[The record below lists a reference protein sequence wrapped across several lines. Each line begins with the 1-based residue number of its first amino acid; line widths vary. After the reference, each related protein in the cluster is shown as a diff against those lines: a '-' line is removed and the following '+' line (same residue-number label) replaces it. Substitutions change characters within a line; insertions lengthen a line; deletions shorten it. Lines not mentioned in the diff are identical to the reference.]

1 MSAKHAQASP
11 QSDTGSLGYARIIGY
26 GYGSDTLRRVQ
37 NESVDSPCTESIMPP
52 TLSKFQDG
60 EAKLDRT
67 STFGSA
73 SGSSPAKGK
82 RRKGWEDEI
91 REAVDVAIKISP
103 KLNGVVSIMFPKQ
116 HVQLREVVK
125 LIMVDDIFACNFLKT
140 AKMWCN
146 VDWDCDIRKPIL
158 TCHPVEFVDAAYA
171 TLESSEHCRTVT
183 VLDQN
188 GRPISV
194 DDVHKIDF
202 NLTATW
208 NEKTDNIALEVQAT
222 NDDLQRDIRCLMRV
236 LKLVSV
242 RAGVTEAEIVDSIS
256 DE

>member
-1 MSAKHAQASP
+1 MSGLIFVAEVLRTCMFYFKTEP
-11 QSDTGSLGYARIIGY
+11 QKMPCVSCLQSMRKRVRNRIQDRSDTHGS

-146 VDWDCDIRKPIL
+146 VDWEVLR
-158 TCHPVEFVDAAYA
+158 HPQADPDVPP
-171 TLESSEHCRTVT
+171 
-183 VLDQN
+183 
-188 GRPISV
+188 GR
-194 DDVHKIDF
+194 
-202 NLTATW
+202 
-208 NEKTDNIALEVQAT
+208 
-222 NDDLQRDIRCLMRV
+222 
-236 LKLVSV
+236 V
-242 RAGVTEAEIVDSIS
+242 R
-256 DE
+256 

>member
-1 MSAKHAQASP
+1 
-11 QSDTGSLGYARIIGY
+11 
-26 GYGSDTLRRVQ
+26 
-37 NESVDSPCTESIMPP
+37 MPP

-125 LIMVDDIFACNFLKT
+125 LIMDHGGRHLRVQL
-140 AKMWCN
+140 
-146 VDWDCDIRKPIL
+146 
-158 TCHPVEFVDAAYA
+158 
-171 TLESSEHCRTVT
+171 SEDRE
-183 VLDQN
+183 
-188 GRPISV
+188 
-194 DDVHKIDF
+194 DV
-202 NLTATW
+202 
-208 NEKTDNIALEVQAT
+208 VQ
-222 NDDLQRDIRCLMRV
+222 R
-236 LKLVSV
+236 
-242 RAGVTEAEIVDSIS
+242 
-256 DE
+256 

>member
-1 MSAKHAQASP
+1 MSGLIFVAE
-11 QSDTGSLGYARIIGY
+11 
-26 GYGSDTLRRVQ
+26 V
-37 NESVDSPCTESIMPP
+37 
-52 TLSKFQDG
+52 
-60 EAKLDRT
+60 
-67 STFGSA
+67 
-73 SGSSPAKGK
+73 AKGK

-103 KLNGVVSIMFPKQ
+103 KLNGVVSIIFPKQ

-183 VLDQN
+183 VLDAN
-188 GRPISV
+188 AKPISV
-194 DDVHKIDF
+194 DDVHKIEF
-202 NLTATW
+202 NLAASW
-208 NEKTDNIALEVQAT
+208 NEKADDIALDVQAT
-222 NDDLQRDIRCLMRV
+222 NDDLQRDLRCLMRV
-236 LKLVSV
+236 LKLVSA
-242 RAGVTEAEIVDSIS
+242 RASVTEAELAECCMCDA
-256 DE
+256 EPN

>member
-103 KLNGVVSIMFPKQ
+103 KLNGVVSIMFP
-116 HVQLREVVK
+116 
-125 LIMVDDIFACNFLKT
+125 
-140 AKMWCN
+140 
-146 VDWDCDIRKPIL
+146 
-158 TCHPVEFVDAAYA
+158 
-171 TLESSEHCRTVT
+171 
-183 VLDQN
+183 
-188 GRPISV
+188 
-194 DDVHKIDF
+194 
-202 NLTATW
+202 
-208 NEKTDNIALEVQAT
+208 
-222 NDDLQRDIRCLMRV
+222 
-236 LKLVSV
+236 
-242 RAGVTEAEIVDSIS
+242 
-256 DE
+256 

>member
-1 MSAKHAQASP
+1 MSGLIFVAEVLRTCMFYFKTEP
-11 QSDTGSLGYARIIGY
+11 QKMPCVSCLQSMHKRVRNRIHRIARIRTDHWIRIWIGYAMSR
-26 GYGSDTLRRVQ
+26 TQ

-82 RRKGWEDEI
+82 RRKGWEGEI

-125 LIMVDDIFACNFLKT
+125 LQGGHGA
-140 AKMWCN
+140 
-146 VDWDCDIRKPIL
+146 
-158 TCHPVEFVDAAYA
+158 
-171 TLESSEHCRTVT
+171 
-183 VLDQN
+183 
-188 GRPISV
+188 
-194 DDVHKIDF
+194 
-202 NLTATW
+202 
-208 NEKTDNIALEVQAT
+208 
-222 NDDLQRDIRCLMRV
+222 
-236 LKLVSV
+236 
-242 RAGVTEAEIVDSIS
+242 
-256 DE
+256 